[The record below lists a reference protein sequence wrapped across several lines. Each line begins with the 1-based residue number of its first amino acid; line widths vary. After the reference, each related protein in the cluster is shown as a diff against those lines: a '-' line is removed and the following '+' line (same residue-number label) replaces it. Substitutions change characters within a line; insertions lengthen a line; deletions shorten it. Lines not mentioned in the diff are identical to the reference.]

1 MKEEPKMPR
10 RRARPSRT
18 IHSTYSA
25 EQRAQRQR
33 QQHDAIRN
41 LLSAVATIATTQ
53 RRNGG
58 SNNATTAATAAPGQG
73 ERERCQVELE
83 VAKENTQVAVPDRA
97 VTQLQHLRHGQF
109 AEAPVEQAGVTRRPA
124 IHPAAV
130 SPSDVHLHL
139 RYSLPLLEVL
149 LQQALETEITS
160 EAVSVKTMLLSRPGK
175 RRRVHGARPNI

>member
-1 MKEEPKMPR
+1 MSGRGR
-10 RRARPSRT
+10 RKKT
-18 IHSTYSA
+18 H
-25 EQRAQRQR
+25 
-33 QQHDAIRN
+33 
-41 LLSAVATIATTQ
+41 
-53 RRNGG
+53 
-58 SNNATTAATAAPGQG
+58 
-73 ERERCQVELE
+73 
-83 VAKENTQVAVPDRA
+83 VAVPDRA

-160 EAVSVKTMLLSRPGK
+160 EAVSVKTTLLSRPGQ
-175 RRRVHGARPNI
+175 RRRVHGARPNICREVHPRLAYLTIRALHQ